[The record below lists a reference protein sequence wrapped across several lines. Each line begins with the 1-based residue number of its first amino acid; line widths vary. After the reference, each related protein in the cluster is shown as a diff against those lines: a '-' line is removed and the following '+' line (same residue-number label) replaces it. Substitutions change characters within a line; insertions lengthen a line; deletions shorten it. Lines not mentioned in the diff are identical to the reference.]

1 MAATKFTQMSTKKL
15 TALLETASD
24 EDKVAI
30 QAILDTRNAKKNAEE
45 ATAPSSELTS
55 EEQAAIEAAENGTP
69 ASTEEETKKEKKEKK
84 EREKAPKMSVEEL
97 EAKAAGLKE
106 TAVAHRCSFVVN
118 GTAFRVNGTIT
129 GVLVD
134 KRASQVYLAINSDE
148 TDTVE
153 AKKMYKK
160 WNAADLEI
168 SDEVVSIAK
177 SSKRS
182 NATSRVR
189 KEKLSEEEW
198 FEMRNTI
205 MELAGQNVGK
215 TVVLDEDKTGHIV
228 GLINDKRSCNV
239 YYRIE
244 FLDELEMK
252 KTAFRVV
259 SVTTDENNKVT
270 GLAPFPGMEDELDEE
285 GQKIAQAFSER
296 KTREPRKVLTPEEKV
311 LAAEEAVKKAE
322 ATLAKAEEALKAR
335 KFALETAKK
344 ELEDK
349 FNAQAENAKACDPE
363 APADSET
370 PADDLL

>member
-30 QAILDTRNAKKNAEE
+30 QAILDARNAKNAE
-45 ATAPSSELTS
+45 TAVPSTELTS
-55 EEQAAIEAAENGTP
+55 EEQAAIEAAENGTSAP
-69 ASTEEETKKEKKEKK
+69 AEEETKKEKKV
-84 EREKAPKMSVEEL
+84 REKAPKMSVEEL
-97 EAKAAGLKE
+97 EAKAAELKE
-106 TAVAHRCSFVVN
+106 TALAHRCSFVIS

-160 WNAADLEI
+160 WNSADLEI
-168 SDEVVSIAK
+168 SDEVVNIAK
-177 SSKRS
+177 SHKKS

-215 TVVLDEDKTGHIV
+215 TVVLDEDKTGHIT

-252 KTAFRVV
+252 KTAYRVV

-296 KTREPRKVLTPEEKV
+296 KVREPRKVLTPEEKV

-322 ATLAKAEEALKAR
+322 AILAKAQEALQAR

-349 FNAQAENAKACDPE
+349 HNAQAENAKASDPE
-363 APADSET
+363 APT
-370 PADDLL
+370 DDLL